1 MKNNKTKK
9 FKRLKIFA
17 LVCVLAAA
25 VAVISA
31 AADIKGFG
39 GGNDAD
45 FSVPKGVG
53 MSAIAEE
60 LKESGIIRFSSVFK
74 IYTKLSGEHIWQTGV
89 HKLNTGMSYKEIIS
103 VLEDTPKAVDG
114 IVTVPEGYE
123 LRQIAD
129 LLAGQGMVN
138 REVFMREVETGSFD
152 NEFLKDIPNRENRLE
167 GYLFPDTYNF
177 IPGESEHEIIS
188 RMLDNFEE
196 KIIPLYTEYTEA
208 NTDKS
213 LDDVVKLAS
222 VIEREAANDDERG
235 KVASVFVNRLN
246 TGMKLESCATV
257 QYILK
262 ERKKVLSTDD
272 TQIDSPYNTY
282 KYDGLPIGPIASF
295 GTASFK
301 AALYPEATN
310 YMYFMAVADGS
321 SSVFAETYEQHLE
334 NMKNIQG
341 E

>member
-1 MKNNKTKK
+1 M
-9 FKRLKIFA
+9 
-17 LVCVLAAA
+17 LAAA
-25 VAVISA
+25 VAGISA

-45 FSVPKGVG
+45 FSVPKGAGLSV
-53 MSAIAEE
+53 IAED
-60 LKESGIIRFSSVFK
+60 LKDSGIIRFSSVFK
-74 IYTKLSGEHIWQTGV
+74 IYTKLNGEHIWQTGV

-103 VLEDTPKAVDG
+103 VLQDTPKAVDG
-114 IVTVPEGYE
+114 TVTVPEGYE

-129 LLAGQGMVN
+129 LLAAQGLVN
-138 REVFMREVETGSFD
+138 REVFMREAETGSFD

-196 KIIPLYTEYTEA
+196 KIIPLYTEA
-208 NTDKS
+208 DTDKS

-246 TGMKLESCATV
+246 AGMKLESCATV

-262 ERKKVLSTDD
+262 ERKKVLSNDD
-272 TQIDSPYNTY
+272 TQIDSLYNTY
-282 KYDGLPIGPIASF
+282 KYNGLPIGPIASF
-295 GTASFK
+295 GMSSFK
-301 AALYPEATN
+301 AALYPEDTN

>member
-9 FKRLKIFA
+9 FKGLKIFA
-17 LVCVLAAA
+17 SVCVLTAA
-25 VAVISA
+25 VAGISA
-31 AADIKGFG
+31 VADIKGFG
-39 GGNDAD
+39 DGNNAD
-45 FSVPKGVG
+45 FSVPKGAG
-53 MSAIAEE
+53 LSAIAED
-60 LKESGIIRFSSVFK
+60 LKDSGIIRFSSVFK

-89 HKLNTGMSYKEIIS
+89 HKLNTGMSYKEIIA
-103 VLEDTPKAVDG
+103 VLQDTPKAVNG
-114 IVTVPEGYE
+114 TVTVPEGYE

-129 LLAGQGMVN
+129 LLTEQGLVN
-138 REVFMREVETGSFD
+138 REVFMREAETGNFD

-177 IPGESEHEIIS
+177 IPGESEHEIIG

-196 KIIPLYTEYTEA
+196 KLIPLYTEA

-222 VIEREAANDDERG
+222 VIEREAANDAERG

-246 TGMKLESCATV
+246 GGMKLESCATV

-262 ERKKVLSTDD
+262 ERKKILSTED

-282 KYDGLPIGPIASF
+282 KYDGLPVGPIASF
-295 GTASFK
+295 GMASFK
-301 AALYPEATN
+301 AALYPEDTN

>member
-9 FKRLKIFA
+9 FKDLKIFA
-17 LVCVLAAA
+17 SVCVLAAA
-25 VAVISA
+25 VAGISA

-45 FSVPKGVG
+45 FSVPKGAGLSV
-53 MSAIAEE
+53 IAED
-60 LKESGIIRFSSVFK
+60 LKDSGIIRFSSVFK
-74 IYTKLSGEHIWQTGV
+74 IYTKLNGEHIWQTGV

-103 VLEDTPKAVDG
+103 VLQDTPKAVDG
-114 IVTVPEGYE
+114 TVTVPEGYE

-129 LLAGQGMVN
+129 LLAAQGLVN
-138 REVFMREVETGSFD
+138 REVFMREAETGSFD

-196 KIIPLYTEYTEA
+196 KIIPLYTEA
-208 NTDKS
+208 DTDKS

-246 TGMKLESCATV
+246 AGMKLESCATV

-262 ERKKVLSTDD
+262 ERKKVLSNDD
-272 TQIDSPYNTY
+272 TQIDSLYNTY
-282 KYDGLPIGPIASF
+282 KYNGLPIGPIASF
-295 GTASFK
+295 GMSSFK
-301 AALYPEATN
+301 AALYPEDTN